1 MSAEEYFSIAL
12 PTDADFKAWTRSLFA
27 RADRANRR
35 FAKRHPELD
44 DKPIDELAL
53 FDDN

>member
-1 MSAEEYFSIAL
+1 MTASEYFSIAL
-12 PTDADFKAWTRSLFA
+12 PTYEDFKAWTKSLFA

-35 FAKRHPELD
+35 FAENHPELA

-53 FDDN
+53 FED

>member
-1 MSAEEYFSIAL
+1 MTAGEYFSIAL
-12 PTDADFKAWTRSLFA
+12 PTDKDFKAWTKSLFA

-35 FAKRHPELD
+35 FAKNHPELA

-53 FDDN
+53 FEG